1 MRPRTSPYNDA
12 LEKAQIKREMA
23 KAVMNKLVDKCE
35 VCGRTSA
42 QTRVWSFDG
51 AYRCSQHFPD
61 GYDVAELVASVG
73 REPEP
78 PKPVVRPECFGDWA

>member
-1 MRPRTSPYNDA
+1 MRNVSSNYTQLQA
-12 LEKAQIKREMA
+12 KREKA
-23 KAVMNKLVDKCE
+23 KAVMNQLVNKCE
-35 VCGRTSA
+35 VCSRTSA

-51 AYRCSQHFPD
+51 VYRCAKHLPEGCD
-61 GYDVAELVASVG
+61 LAELVASVG